1 VARERFSGTG
11 VAQSDGAAANLPFFS
26 PVVVPDL
33 CPPAGWRV
41 RFLGGDPAE
50 HPLLGSITVPRLVEA
65 GAVQVSQIDDP
76 ETALTDIW
84 LTLQSRANGEDGQLT
99 YEASRE
105 PLPLSKADSP

>member
-1 VARERFSGTG
+1 M
-11 VAQSDGAAANLPFFS
+11 
-26 PVVVPDL
+26 PDL
-33 CPPAGWRV
+33 CPSTGRGVGLLGGNPAGTS
-41 RFLGGDPAE
+41 PA
-50 HPLLGSITVPRLVEA
+50 RLNHGA
-65 GAVQVSQIDDP
+65 QIGRGGAVQVSQIDDP